1 MEISFNKVTQ
11 NVVENVLYKDYYCS
25 IIIKVKKSKMP
36 TYLALGEIVKKNS
49 MILGRMLFYQ

>member
-25 IIIKVKKSKMP
+25 IMIKVKKSEMP
-36 TYLALGEIVKKNS
+36 TYLALGGRVKKNS

>member
-25 IIIKVKKSKMP
+25 IMIKVKKSEMP
-36 TYLALGEIVKKNS
+36 TYLALGERVKKNS

>member
-25 IIIKVKKSKMP
+25 IMIKVKKSEMP
-36 TYLALGEIVKKNS
+36 TYLALGERVKKNS
-49 MILGRMLFYQ
+49 MILGRMLF